1 MIDVTETAAH
11 AVMASAASNDCDGM
25 PLRIAARREAVGG
38 IQYQMGFDDP
48 REGDAAFESNGVTV
62 LVDPL
67 SRPLLNGLVL
77 DFGELEGVVQFV
89 FINPN
94 DTPDLVPD

>member
-1 MIDVTETAAH
+1 
-11 AVMASAASNDCDGM
+11 
-25 PLRIAARREAVGG
+25 
-38 IQYQMGFDDP
+38 MGFDDP
-48 REGDAAFESNGVTV
+48 REGDAAFESSGVTV
-62 LVDPL
+62 VVDPL

-94 DTPDLVPD
+94 DSQG

>member
-1 MIDVTETAAH
+1 MIEVTETAAQ
-11 AVMASAASNDCDGM
+11 AVMVSAASNECEGM
-25 PLRIAARREAVGG
+25 ALRIAARREADAG

-62 LVDPL
+62 VVDPL
-67 SRPLLNGLVL
+67 SQPLLNGLVL

-94 DTPDLVPD
+94 DRPG